1 MEEAGHHGGV
11 PGQRSWSWIQI
22 RSTEGIVTGDK
33 DKDNGARM
41 DTRLNSLG

>member
-1 MEEAGHHGGV
+1 MEEAGHGRL
-11 PGQRSWSWIQI
+11 PGQRSWSWIQM
-22 RSTEGIVTGDK
+22 RSATGIVTGDK